1 MKSLILAA
9 ALLAI
14 APTTG
19 AAPTLEPATSAA
31 RGAFLA
37 LSVPDAE
44 ASAKWYG
51 RAFGLKVASRPPGTN
66 KIAVI
71 ILEGDGLVVELIQ
84 SADARSRAD
93 QDPTRVQGL
102 FKAGFIVD
110 DLEVVLARLKAE
122 GIAPAYGPYPAKD
135 GQRANLIVRDNA
147 GNLIQ
152 VFGKAK

>member
-1 MKSLILAA
+1 MKKLML
-9 ALLAI
+9 ALLWFAL
-14 APTTG
+14 APM
-19 AAPTLEPATSAA
+19 AQAVPMLEPATSAA
-31 RGAFLA
+31 RGAFFA
-37 LSVPDAE
+37 LSVPDAH

-51 RAFGLKVASRPPGTN
+51 RAFGLKVASMPPGTD

-71 ILEGDGLVVELIQ
+71 ILEGEGLVVELIQ
-84 SADARSRAD
+84 SADAKPRGD
-93 QDPTRVQGL
+93 IDPAKVQGL
-102 FKAGFIVD
+102 FKVGFIVD

-152 VFGKAK
+152 VFGKAR